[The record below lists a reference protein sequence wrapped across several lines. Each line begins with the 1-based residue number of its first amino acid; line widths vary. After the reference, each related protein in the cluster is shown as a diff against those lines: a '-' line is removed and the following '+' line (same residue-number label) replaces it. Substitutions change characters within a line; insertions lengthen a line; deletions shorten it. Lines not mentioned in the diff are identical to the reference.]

1 MTLRTRL
8 VRLAVALTLMSPAV
22 GAAQQ
27 GIPTPESHFGFS
39 VGAEKKLFTYDESIS
54 YFRRLAGVSAY
65 VQLVDVGTTSW
76 GRPWTAVV
84 ISSPENLRNLPR
96 IQQINQRLAHPAGL
110 TDSAAKALAREGRVI
125 VDISGGLHASEIAGS
140 QHTPELAWELLSK
153 LDDPDHRAIL
163 DQVVFF
169 LWPSIN
175 PDGQDIV
182 VENCRARDAGNAA
195 PMELYQRYIGHDNNR
210 DAYMLNVIESRVV
223 HRVWREWEPSI
234 IYVHHQSSPEPT
246 RIWLP
251 PFADPVGRRAP
262 PIPARTVNT
271 IGMAIAQELDARG
284 QPGAVHALSTFDAW
298 YPGYIDYMGIYQHI
312 ATWWTETQ
320 GGSCANTKAALSSN
334 PDNFPA
340 YRSLEPRTLYLSPW
354 EGGPWRLRDAVDYM
368 VTASM
373 ATLKY
378 AARYKD
384 DLLYNRYVSG
394 RNVIRKYQSGA
405 PYAYVVPQTQRD
417 PMAPVEL
424 LRRLAFQGVRVAQ
437 ADAPIQ
443 VDGVTY
449 PAGTWVIPM
458 DQEYAELVRTLLEVQ
473 VYPSLG
479 DDTPYDA
486 AGWTLP
492 FQMGIQVHA
501 AQAPLDSA
509 TRARLPWVRGTATD
523 WRTTPGEPLTTNAVA
538 AGIVPAPG
546 AITGRGA
553 AVALD
558 PAQNNTFR
566 FLQQARRLGG
576 TVQVTP
582 PTDTARR
589 YLVTGLPTARADS
602 LAAALMLQAQRRNLP
617 NGAVPAPMRLALYK
631 AAPGNMD
638 QGWTEWLFDTYQH
651 DYTLIGPADLAAG
664 DLSARFDVIVFGSQG
679 VGGGGRGGRG
689 GVAVAASP
697 TTEAVGAFVRSGGT
711 VIFWGSAASS
721 AITAWQLPVRNVL
734 QGVGRNAFFSGIS
747 ILEVDV
753 TTSHPVMSGMPARA
767 DVVLNSGPVF
777 QTTAGFS
784 GEILARYPADTSA
797 LRSGFLRGDSLIR
810 GMAAAVDVAL
820 GDGHV
825 LLFGFQPQWRGQPIG
840 TFRTLFNGV
849 LYARRTAVPRLG
861 AATQD

>member
-1 MTLRTRL
+1 MRPFFHSMLCWGPLL
-8 VRLAVALTLMSPAV
+8 VGLMP
-22 GAAQQ
+22 GAARAQQ
-27 GIPTPESHFGFS
+27 GIPTPESHFGYP
-39 VGAEKKLFTYDESIS
+39 VGAEKRLFTYEESIG
-54 YFRRLAGVSAY
+54 YFRRLAEVSPY
-65 VQLVDVGTTSW
+65 VRLVHVGTTSW
-76 GRPWTAVV
+76 GKPWTAVV

-96 IQQINQRLAHPAGL
+96 LQEINQRLAHPEGL
-110 TDSAAKALAREGRVI
+110 TDSVARALARQGRVI

-140 QHTPELAWELLSK
+140 QHTPQLAWELLATP
-153 LDDPDHRAIL
+153 DDPDHRAIL
-163 DQVVFF
+163 DQVIFF

-182 VENCRARDAGNAA
+182 VENCRARDAGNAT

-271 IGMAIAQELDARG
+271 IGMAIAQELDVRG

-334 PDNFPA
+334 PDNFAA
-340 YRSLEPRTLYLSPW
+340 YRSREPRSLYLSPW
-354 EGGPWRLRDAVDYM
+354 EGGEWRLRDAVDYM

-384 DLLYNRYVSG
+384 DLLYNRYLSG
-394 RNVIRKYQSGA
+394 RNVIRKYQATA
-405 PYAYVVPQTQRD
+405 PYAYVIPQTQRD

-437 ADAPIQ
+437 ASAPVRI
-443 VDGVTY
+443 DGVEY

-473 VYPSLG
+473 VYPTLG

-492 FQMGIQVHA
+492 FQMGVQVQA
-501 AQAPLDSA
+501 AETPLDSA
-509 TRARLPWVRGTATD
+509 TRALLPWVRGTQAD

-546 AITGRGA
+546 GLTGRGNV
-553 AVALD
+553 VALD
-558 PAQNNTFR
+558 PAQNNSFR
-566 FLQQARRLGG
+566 FMQQARRLGG
-576 TVQVTP
+576 EILVTP

-589 YLVTGLPTARADS
+589 YLVVGLSAAQADS
-602 LAAALMLQAQRRNLP
+602 LAAAVLLRADRREMPAGAQP
-617 NGAVPAPMRLALYK
+617 VPGRLALYK

-638 QGWTEWLFDTYQH
+638 QGWTEWLFDTYDH

-664 DLSARFDVIVFGSQG
+664 NLAARFDAIVFGSQG
-679 VGGGGRGGRG
+679 FGGGGRGGAAVPAAG
-689 GVAVAASP
+689 SAMQVAVAA
-697 TTEAVGAFVRSGGT
+697 FVREGGT
-711 VIFWGSAASS
+711 AIFWGSGANS
-721 AITAWQLPVRNVL
+721 AIGALQLPVRNVL
-734 QGVGRNAFFSGIS
+734 QGVGRSAFFSGIS
-747 ILEVDV
+747 ILQVEA
-753 TTSHPVMSGMPARA
+753 TTSHPVMSGMPTRA
-767 DVVLNSGPVF
+767 DVILNNGPVF
-777 QTTAGFS
+777 APTAGFQ
-784 GEILARYPADTSA
+784 GEILARYPSDTNA

-810 GMAAAVDVAL
+810 GMAAAMDVAV
-820 GDGHV
+820 GEGHV

-840 TFRTLFNGV
+840 SFRTLFNGV
-849 LYARRTAVPRLG
+849 LYTRRATV
-861 AATQD
+861 AAAKD